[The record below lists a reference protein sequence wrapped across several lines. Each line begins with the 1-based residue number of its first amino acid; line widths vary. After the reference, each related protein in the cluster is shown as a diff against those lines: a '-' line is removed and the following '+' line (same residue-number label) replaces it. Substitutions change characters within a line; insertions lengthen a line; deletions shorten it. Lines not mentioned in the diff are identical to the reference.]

1 MPRFKYLTIMT
12 KIIAVA
18 NQKGG
23 VGKTTV
29 ARELSAC
36 CALRGYNTLVID
48 CDPQG
53 NLTQSWVDDNLYEVT
68 LSHVLIEPEM
78 TSNKKREPLPL
89 SETILE
95 TPVQN
100 LDLVPA
106 DIRLAR
112 FEMQPDYLTHRLKN
126 QLVELGLEYD
136 FVFLDCPPQL
146 GKLLTAALYAADY
159 VLVPC
164 AADAMGLQGLADLAF
179 TVQQVK
185 KNVNANLQMLGAVMN
200 LYKPNRNLSGEA
212 RAAVEQAVGL
222 IGHVF
227 ETNLHDYSKVAEAPS
242 QRLPVVLYA
251 ANHKAT
257 EQFTNLTDEVLSRLN
272 LALNK
277 LSVVRNG

>member
-1 MPRFKYLTIMT
+1 M
-12 KIIAVA
+12 KIIAIA

-29 ARELSAC
+29 CRELSAC
-36 CALRGYNTLVID
+36 CALRGFQTLAID
-48 CDPQG
+48 VDPQG
-53 NLTQSWVDDNLYEVT
+53 NLTQSWVDTEVYEAT

-78 TSNKKREPLPL
+78 INSKKAEPLPL
-89 SETILE
+89 AETIVE
-95 TPVQN
+95 TPVNN

-126 QLVELGLEYD
+126 EIEDLGNEYD
-136 FVFLDCPPQL
+136 LVFLDCPPQL
-146 GKLLTAALYAADY
+146 GKLLTAALYSADF

-185 KNVNANLQMLGAVMN
+185 KNVNNKVEMLGAIIN
-200 LYKPNRNLSGEA
+200 LYKANRNLSAEA
-212 RAAVEQAVGL
+212 RIAVEQAIGLVGY
-222 IGHVF
+222 VF
-227 ETNLHDYSKVAEAPS
+227 DTNLHDYSKVAEAPS

-251 ANHKAT
+251 PNHKAS
-257 EQFTNLTDEVLSRLN
+257 EQLENLTDEVLEKLTLMR
-272 LALNK
+272 NK
-277 LSVVRNG
+277 LSVVANS